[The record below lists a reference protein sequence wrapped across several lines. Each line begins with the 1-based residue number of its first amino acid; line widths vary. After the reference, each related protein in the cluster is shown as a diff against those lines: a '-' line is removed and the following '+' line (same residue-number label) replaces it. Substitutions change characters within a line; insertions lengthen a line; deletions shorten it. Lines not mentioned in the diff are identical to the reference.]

1 MFGMTFA
8 PRTEVRFPSDDNYC
22 AAWHYPGTNGA
33 CVVMAGGTGVTKE
46 PGTDRFAAAFQA
58 AGLDPR
64 AVRVTPWL
72 RRERFMGFLDDMDLY
87 LDCPAFSGYTT
98 AWQAVHR
105 GLPIVTLEGEFLR
118 QRLAAG
124 LLRQIGLP
132 EGIAQSPEQYLERT
146 SSWSREV
153 RDTRAWA
160 LRRETLRS
168 AAGKADGNRGAVSA
182 LQQVLTEALQGG

>member
-1 MFGMTFA
+1 
-8 PRTEVRFPSDDNYC
+8 
-22 AAWHYPGTNGA
+22 
-33 CVVMAGGTGVTKE
+33 MA
-46 PGTDRFAAAFQA
+46 
-58 AGLDPR
+58 
-64 AVRVTPWL
+64 
-72 RRERFMGFLDDMDLY
+72 FLDDMDVY

-132 EGIAQSPEQYLERT
+132 EGIAQSSDQYLETT
-146 SSWSREV
+146 SRWSQEA

-160 LRRETLRS
+160 SRRATLRD
-168 AAGKADGNRGAVSA
+168 AAGKADGNRLAVSA
-182 LQQVLTEALQGG
+182 LELVLMEALRRS